1 MRKLIYSCTILTLLF
16 FSSFVSSSVMAQDEN
31 LPGTE
36 YYITYERCGAD
47 GPIVIKCRLSGADPC
62 RVGDQEPCP

>member
-36 YYITYERCGAD
+36 YYIA
-47 GPIVIKCRLSGADPC
+47 
-62 RVGDQEPCP
+62 